1 MQNQMLATQIDTLD
15 TNPIYIKK
23 CTRCECSKSS
33 LDFRVR
39 NKKTGNRDSICKKCR
54 SKAATMWK
62 IRITITACN
71 GCGEEL
77 HDHDKIGNLCRHC
90 FLQPLVS
97 HPTPVM
103 RLEKCMQ
110 TISRQNSFAF

>member
-1 MQNQMLATQIDTLD
+1 MQQLMKETQSETLD
-15 TNPIYIKK
+15 TSPIYIKK
-23 CTRCECSKSS
+23 CTRCDCNKSS

-62 IRITITACN
+62 IRIAITACN

-77 HDHDKIGNLCRHC
+77 QNNDKIGNLCRQC
-90 FLQPLVS
+90 FLHPLVS
-97 HPTPVM
+97 DPTPVM

-110 TISRQNSFAF
+110 TISRQSSFAF